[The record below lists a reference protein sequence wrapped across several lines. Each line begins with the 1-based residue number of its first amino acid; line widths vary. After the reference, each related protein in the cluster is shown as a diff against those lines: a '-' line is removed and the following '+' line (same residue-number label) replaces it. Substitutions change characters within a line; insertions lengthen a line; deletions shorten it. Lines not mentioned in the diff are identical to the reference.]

1 MKALQY
7 FILYLQSNG
16 LSYGE
21 RNRKCL
27 IPLRNALNIE
37 NIELPSI
44 WHYLFPKTARQGHGD
59 ITTTEIMDR
68 QCTNRPF
75 FL

>member
-7 FILYLQSNG
+7 FIPYHQSNG

-21 RNRKCL
+21 SNRRCL
-27 IPLRNALNIE
+27 IPPCNALNIE
-37 NIELPSI
+37 NIELLSI
-44 WHYLFPKTARQGHGD
+44 WHYLFPKTAGQGQGD

-68 QCTNRPF
+68 QWTNRPF